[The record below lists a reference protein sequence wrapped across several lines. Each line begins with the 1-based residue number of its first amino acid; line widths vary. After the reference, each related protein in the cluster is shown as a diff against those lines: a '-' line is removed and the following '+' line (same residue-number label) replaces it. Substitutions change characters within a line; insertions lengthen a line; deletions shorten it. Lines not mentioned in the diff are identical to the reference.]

1 MGQQNDRRR
10 QNNRRDDRGDFSNKE
25 ERTIMANRNRMAKQ
39 DKLRNRSRSRDRMPR
54 SGDQDNEPG
63 VRDKVFVGGL
73 DYALTDSEFAMHFGQ
88 FG

>member
-54 SGDQDNEPG
+54 SSDQDNEPG

>member
-1 MGQQNDRRR
+1 
-10 QNNRRDDRGDFSNKE
+10 
-25 ERTIMANRNRMAKQ
+25 MANRNRMAKQ

-54 SGDQDNEPG
+54 SSDQDNEPG